1 MNYVSTRDISRNK
14 LSASQ
19 AIVNGLA
26 PDGGLYVP
34 CDFPRLCG
42 YIGKSYEEIALD
54 VLKLYLTDFTE
65 AELQEAIALAYGENL
80 PIKIFNEYV
89 ELFHG
94 RTAAFKDLALQLFP
108 YLLTLSL
115 RKNNVDKTAVILTAT
130 SGDTGS
136 AVISGMADVPN
147 TRAIVF
153 YPESGVS
160 DIQKLQMTTQ
170 VGENIKVFAIRG
182 NFDDAQTAVKEIFE
196 DRLFQANFADDY
208 IFTSA
213 NSINL
218 ARLLPQIVYYF
229 YSYSEWVKM
238 GRIKEGDAVNYVV
251 PTGNFGNIL
260 AGYYAQKMGLP
271 IGKLICAT
279 NTNNVLCDFIKTGTY
294 NKNREFNLTLSPSM
308 DILVSSN
315 LERFIYDIAGC
326 DAEVVKTAYASL
338 KNSGTFSIAV
348 GMPMLDAE
356 TVSDEDTLQGIK
368 EVYDSK
374 GYIQDPHTA
383 VGQAAYNQYKK
394 RTGDKT
400 PTLILSTASPYK
412 FPKAVESALGKVL
425 DNPPESICSLNNK
438 PILHNEVIDIQNIRQ
453 AIGGFLYSPAIETLL
468 KNRRIFETRQESED
482 DACLKGTPG
491 GADIGL

>member
-1 MNYVSTRDISRNK
+1 MDYISTRDVKNNK
-14 LSASQ
+14 ISASQ
-19 AIVNGLA
+19 AIINGLA

-34 CDFPRLCG
+34 CNFPRLDG
-42 YIGKSYEEIALD
+42 YIGKAYEEIALD

-65 AELQEAIALAYGENL
+65 AELQEYIALAYGNNL
-80 PIKIFNEYV
+80 PIKICNEYA

-108 YLLTLSL
+108 YLLTASL

-136 AVISGMADVPN
+136 AVISGMANVPN

-153 YPESGVS
+153 YPDGGVS

-229 YSYSEWVKM
+229 YSYSEWV
-238 GRIKEGDAVNYVV
+238 RIGKIKAGDAVNYVV

-271 IGKLICAT
+271 INKLICAT
-279 NTNNVLCDFIKTGTY
+279 NSNNVLYDFIKTGTY
-294 NKNREFNLTLSPSM
+294 NKNRDFSLTLSPSM

-315 LERFIYDIAGC
+315 LERFIYDISGC
-326 DAEVVKTAYASL
+326 DAEAVKSAYASL
-338 KNSGTFSIAV
+338 KDSGTFSISSAL
-348 GMPMLDAE
+348 PMLDAE
-356 TVSDEDTLQGIK
+356 TVSDEETLLGIK
-368 EVYDSK
+368 SIYHAS

-383 VGQAAYNQYKK
+383 VGQTAYTQYKK
-394 RTGDKT
+394 RTGDDT
-400 PTLILSTASPYK
+400 PTIILATASPYK
-412 FPKAVESALGKVL
+412 FPKTVESALGEVL
-425 DNPPESICSLNNK
+425 NNPPESIRSLSSK
-438 PILHNEVIDIQNIRQ
+438 PILHSEVIDIQNIRQ
-453 AIGGFLYSPAIETLL
+453 AIGGVLYE
-468 KNRRIFETRQESED
+468 KN
-482 DACLKGTPG
+482 
-491 GADIGL
+491 